1 MSIFIA
7 FLGGML
13 TLLSPCTLPVIPLLF
28 ASVRGRRG
36 QLAIMLAGMA
46 LMFGAVSWL
55 VTVASG
61 WVVNLTLAGRG
72 LALAFFALV
81 GLSLLSQRVA
91 QRLTSPLVAL
101 GNQLNNASSRQRG
114 WNGSLLAGLAVG
126 LLWAPC
132 AGPVLGAILSLG
144 FVHPGQATTGG
155 LLLAYG
161 SGGALML
168 FLLVRRGVDFPSA
181 SWAGVR
187 RTATPAGG
195 GGDAGLGGAD
205 RQRRRSL
212 SAKCGR
218 LESGAGAA
226 AGRPSAAAGAK
237 DHPPADRR
245 AAAQQRDALPGGR
258 QRVAQQPGVN
268 SGASEGQSGVGGF
281 LDPGVHQL
289 SAYPAL
295 RARLGE
301 QIPRCRAGGDW
312 RPYPGISLGAFAAAA
327 APGGEGRADNL
338 PGGGG

>member
-1 MSIFIA
+1 MSILIA

-101 GNQLNNASSRQRG
+101 GNQLNDASSRQRG
-114 WNGSLLAGLAVG
+114 WIGSLLAGLAVG

-161 SGGALML
+161 SGGGADVIPAGV
-168 FLLVRRGVDFPSA
+168 VRGGVDRQIA
-181 SWAGVR
+181 SRTGVR
-187 RTATPAGG
+187 RTAAPVGRGG
-195 GGDAGLGGAD
+195 NAGLGGAD
-205 RQRRRSL
+205 R
-212 SAKCGR
+212 
-218 LESGAGAA
+218 
-226 AGRPSAAAGAK
+226 
-237 DHPPADRR
+237 
-245 AAAQQRDALPGGR
+245 
-258 QRVAQQPGVN
+258 
-268 SGASEGQSGVGGF
+268 
-281 LDPGVHQL
+281 
-289 SAYPAL
+289 
-295 RARLGE
+295 
-301 QIPRCRAGGDW
+301 
-312 RPYPGISLGAFAAAA
+312 
-327 APGGEGRADNL
+327 
-338 PGGGG
+338 

>member
-1 MSIFIA
+1 MSILIA

-101 GNQLNNASSRQRG
+101 GNQLNDASSRQRG
-114 WNGSLLAGLAVG
+114 WIGSLLAGLAVG

-155 LLLAYG
+155 LLLAGPPG
-161 SGGALML
+161 SGKTTLLRSLVQKLCEGDAL
-168 FLLVRRGVDFPSA
+168 VSVIDERGELMTCEAGSLPRAAQIRCDVYARCTKAEGIAMALRCMNPQVIVCDELGTPGDAEAVAQGVA
-181 SWAGVR
+181 SGVVFF
-187 RTATPAGG
+187 ATVHCDDPAG
-195 GGDAGLGGAD
+195 L
-205 RQRRRSL
+205 R
-212 SAKCGR
+212 K
-218 LESGAGAA
+218 
-226 AGRPSAAAGAK
+226 K
-237 DHPPADRR
+237 
-245 AAAQQRDALPGGR
+245 
-258 QRVAQQPGVN
+258 
-268 SGASEGQSGVGGF
+268 
-281 LDPGVHQL
+281 
-289 SAYPAL
+289 PAL
-295 RARLGE
+295 AALL
-301 QIPRCRAGGDW
+301 DT
-312 RPYPGISLGAFAAAA
+312 GAFAKAAFLSGRSR
-327 APGGEGRADNL
+327 PGAVAQWVTL
-338 PGGGG
+338 